1 MSSPTLPV
9 AMSPAASESSDSP
22 HILDAP
28 SESSPG
34 SETSWS
40 DVVDQ
45 GLKFPIADRDL
56 KTHLAELYSENI
68 VAKACRT
75 AGRSLTGVASSTGT
89 KKTPTGF
96 PETVSQSEQSNGQYE
111 FREPDFWTCGFFP
124 GELAALKERCVR
136 FPRYTG
142 LDNTR
147 AIPVSQLHSQLARS
161 CEIWLEPLHDMAART
176 DTHDLGFIIMPAL
189 QRDWEL
195 TGNLRSLNTIIKAAR
210 SLASRYVPSARA
222 IRSWDCMLKRDISI
236 TDIEQNAI
244 IIIDTVSSPS
254 TGFNPADFP
263 DGGLEAWLVVLG
275 GWCALFCT
283 FGLINCVGVFQDYY
297 LRGPLSD
304 YSASEVSWI
313 TSMQVW
319 CMTFSGAIFGRVYD
333 SYGPRP
339 LLIGGT
345 IVYVFGLMM
354 TSLATEYYQF
364 ILAQSLVSS
373 MGSSAAFNASL
384 ASVSSWFFRRRAA
397 ALGIMV
403 SGSSLGGVILPIMMT
418 RMIDPEI
425 LNIGFPWTIR
435 AVAFLFLGLLTVS
448 CFTVK
453 PLFAVAPLLMTEATA
468 REDPKLLTWINGL
481 SNGVDPLHPDYWG
494 DIGHV
499 DQRMV
504 ETESISFTLLSNPDI
519 VLNTMSQT
527 ARNNLVAWLS
537 GMNGKRMPENNWRWF
552 RVLSNLA
559 LTKVLGVPE
568 SDVQTQVDEDFA
580 MLDSFYVGEG
590 WSSDGLWSDGRAQ
603 ADYYSGSF
611 AMQFAPLLYVSF
623 VGGDGERVTRYR
635 RHANEFAIKYWRYF
649 DRDGAAIPFGR
660 SMTYRFAMVAF
671 WAVAALVKL
680 EALSM
685 PVIKGLLLRHLRWWA
700 APERATMFHTN
711 GCLSIGFLYP
721 NMYMSEDY
729 NSPQSVYWC
738 LKSFVVLALG
748 AGDGFW
754 QCEEEVHPADLPS
767 SAFQPAE
774 VIWPPRQILVNDSV
788 HHYLLS
794 SGQGTVKP
802 FKAREAKYGKLA
814 YSSTFGFSVPTGTL
828 LHQLAPDST
837 LAVSIDN
844 GESWSLRQSPFD
856 VGLVQ
861 VKTLDGASSGI
872 TSRWK
877 PWSYLDIVVDT
888 TLISSP
894 VTFPGWHFRI
904 HKLNYSSLPSWT
916 ASLQVVDGGFAIAS
930 TTEKGLFFPEATE
943 VDFDGTEC
951 YSVSAKERRCLVVS
965 RKGASGIADL
975 SSASVAE
982 QLATSAEV
990 LRPDPNTNLMAS
1002 RTQIPILRRKFLP
1015 QLGNPD
1021 EFIVTGVFASGHPCS
1036 QEAVCS
1042 WNAPPTEI
1050 SFSGG
1055 VWTLT

>member
-1 MSSPTLPV
+1 MAPLAGFTGNPFRSRADMV
-9 AMSPAASESSDSP
+9 GAAS
-22 HILDAP
+22 
-28 SESSPG
+28 
-34 SETSWS
+34 
-40 DVVDQ
+40 
-45 GLKFPIADRDL
+45 
-56 KTHLAELYSENI
+56 
-68 VAKACRT
+68 
-75 AGRSLTGVASSTGT
+75 
-89 KKTPTGF
+89 
-96 PETVSQSEQSNGQYE
+96 
-111 FREPDFWTCGFFP
+111 
-124 GELAALKERCVR
+124 ALI
-136 FPRYTG
+136 
-142 LDNTR
+142 N
-147 AIPVSQLHSQLARS
+147 
-161 CEIWLEPLHDMAART
+161 PLHP
-176 DTHDLGFIIMPAL
+176 H
-189 QRDWEL
+189 
-195 TGNLRSLNTIIKAAR
+195 K
-210 SLASRYVPSARA
+210 
-222 IRSWDCMLKRDISI
+222 
-236 TDIEQNAI
+236 
-244 IIIDTVSSPS
+244 
-254 TGFNPADFP
+254 
-263 DGGLEAWLVVLG
+263 
-275 GWCALFCT
+275 
-283 FGLINCVGVFQDYY
+283 
-297 LRGPLSD
+297 
-304 YSASEVSWI
+304 SAS
-313 TSMQVW
+313 
-319 CMTFSGAIFGRVYD
+319 GARIR
-333 SYGPRP
+333 
-339 LLIGGT
+339 
-345 IVYVFGLMM
+345 
-354 TSLATEYYQF
+354 
-364 ILAQSLVSS
+364 
-373 MGSSAAFNASL
+373 
-384 ASVSSWFFRRRAA
+384 
-397 ALGIMV
+397 
-403 SGSSLGGVILPIMMT
+403 LPIET
-418 RMIDPEI
+418 AA
-425 LNIGFPWTIR
+425 GFDD
-435 AVAFLFLGLLTVS
+435 VAAQLEGFAR
-448 CFTVK
+448 

-481 SNGVDPLHPDYWG
+481 SNGVDPLHPEYWG

-519 VLNTMSQT
+519 VLKAMSQT

-559 LTKVLGVPE
+559 LTKVLGVPAN
-568 SDVQTQVDEDFA
+568 DVQTQVDKDFA

-590 WSSDGLWSDGRAQ
+590 WSSDSLWSDGRAQ

-611 AMQFAPLLYVSF
+611 AMQFAPLLYVYF
-623 VGGDGERVTRYR
+623 VGGDSERVTRYR
-635 RHANEFAIKYWRYF
+635 RHANEFATKYWRYF

-660 SMTYRFAMVAF
+660 SMTYRFAMAAF

-680 EALSM
+680 GALSM
-685 PVIKGLLLRHLRWWA
+685 PVTKGLLLRHLRWWA

-721 NMYMSEDY
+721 NMYQSEDY

-738 LKSFVVLALG
+738 LKPFVVLALG
-748 AGDGFW
+748 AGDEFW

-767 SAFQPAE
+767 PAFQPAE

-856 VGLVQ
+856 VELVQ
-861 VKTLDGASSGI
+861 VKTRDGTSSGI

-877 PWSYLDIVVDT
+877 PWSYLDIIIDT

-930 TTEKGLFFPEATE
+930 TTEKGLFLPEATQ

-982 QLATSAEV
+982 ELSTSAEV

-1002 RTQIPILRRKFLP
+1002 RTQIPMLRRKFLP
-1015 QLGNPD
+1015 QLGNAD
-1021 EFIVTGVFASGHPCS
+1021 KVIVTGVFASGHPCR
-1036 QEAVCS
+1036 QEAVRS

-1050 SFSGG
+1050 SFSSG

>member
-1 MSSPTLPV
+1 M
-9 AMSPAASESSDSP
+9 
-22 HILDAP
+22 
-28 SESSPG
+28 
-34 SETSWS
+34 
-40 DVVDQ
+40 
-45 GLKFPIADRDL
+45 
-56 KTHLAELYSENI
+56 
-68 VAKACRT
+68 
-75 AGRSLTGVASSTGT
+75 
-89 KKTPTGF
+89 
-96 PETVSQSEQSNGQYE
+96 
-111 FREPDFWTCGFFP
+111 
-124 GELAALKERCVR
+124 
-136 FPRYTG
+136 
-142 LDNTR
+142 
-147 AIPVSQLHSQLARS
+147 
-161 CEIWLEPLHDMAART
+161 
-176 DTHDLGFIIMPAL
+176 
-189 QRDWEL
+189 
-195 TGNLRSLNTIIKAAR
+195 
-210 SLASRYVPSARA
+210 
-222 IRSWDCMLKRDISI
+222 
-236 TDIEQNAI
+236 
-244 IIIDTVSSPS
+244 SSPS

-283 FGLINCVGVFQDYY
+283 FGLVNCVGVFQDYY
-297 LRGPLSD
+297 LSGPLSD

-319 CMTFSGAIFGRVYD
+319 CMTFGGAIFGRVYD

-354 TSLATEYYQF
+354 TSLATQYYQF
-364 ILAQSLVSS
+364 ILAQSLVAS

-403 SGSSLGGVILPIMMT
+403 SGSSLGGVVLPIMMS

-425 LNIGFPWTIR
+425 LNVGFPWTIR
-435 AVAFLFLGLLTVS
+435 AVAFLFL
-448 CFTVK
+448 
-453 PLFAVAPLLMTEATA
+453 
-468 REDPKLLTWINGL
+468 
-481 SNGVDPLHPDYWG
+481 
-494 DIGHV
+494 GHV

-519 VLNTMSQT
+519 VLKAMSQT

-559 LTKVLGVPE
+559 LTKVLGVPAN
-568 SDVQTQVDEDFA
+568 DVQTQVDKDFA

-590 WSSDGLWSDGRAQ
+590 WSSDSLWSDGRAQ

-611 AMQFAPLLYVSF
+611 AMQFAPLLYVYF
-623 VGGDGERVTRYR
+623 VGGDSERVTRYR
-635 RHANEFAIKYWRYF
+635 RHANEFATKYWRYF

-660 SMTYRFAMVAF
+660 SMTYRFAMAAF

-680 EALSM
+680 GALSM
-685 PVIKGLLLRHLRWWA
+685 PVTKGLLLRHLRWWA

-721 NMYMSEDY
+721 NMYQSEDY

-738 LKSFVVLALG
+738 LKPFVVLALG
-748 AGDGFW
+748 AGDEFW

-767 SAFQPAE
+767 PAFQPAE

-856 VGLVQ
+856 VELVQ
-861 VKTLDGASSGI
+861 VKTRDGTSSGI

-877 PWSYLDIVVDT
+877 PWSYLDIIIDT

-930 TTEKGLFFPEATE
+930 TTEKGLFLPEATQ

-982 QLATSAEV
+982 ELSTSAEV

-1002 RTQIPILRRKFLP
+1002 RTQIPMLRRKFLP
-1015 QLGNPD
+1015 QLGNAD
-1021 EFIVTGVFASGHPCS
+1021 KVIVTGVFASGHPCR
-1036 QEAVCS
+1036 QEAVRS

-1050 SFSGG
+1050 SFSSG